1 MHELIHTLGFWHE
14 HSRPDRDEHITV
26 NWDNI
31 EAEERGEYNKTE
43 LSRVNLIGPY
53 DVCSIMHYS
62 DTQALRGHVLVFSS
76 IGK

>member
-43 LSRVNLIGPY
+43 LSRVNLIGRICLRLQLTSMHIY
-53 DVCSIMHYS
+53 IHSILNCER
-62 DTQALRGHVLVFSS
+62 APL
-76 IGK
+76 

>member
-31 EAEERGEYNKTE
+31 EEEERGEYNKTE
-43 LSRVNLIGPY
+43 LSRVNLIGRICLRLQFTSMHIY
-53 DVCSIMHYS
+53 IHSILNYNFER
-62 DTQALRGHVLVFSS
+62 APL
-76 IGK
+76 

>member
-31 EAEERGEYNKTE
+31 EEEDRGEYNKTE
-43 LSRVNLIGPY
+43 LSRVNLIGRI
-53 DVCSIMHYS
+53 CLRLHMHYAHLYGQYS
-62 DTQALRGHVLVFSS
+62 
-76 IGK
+76 